1 MLEGHAIATRRK
13 ARVSWKSTYFKA
25 SVLLTDETP
34 IMTDGQA
41 GSRNRKYFE
50 SV

>member
-1 MLEGHAIATRRK
+1 MLEGYAIAKRRQ
-13 ARVSWKSTYFKA
+13 ARVSRKSTYFKA
-25 SVLLTDETP
+25 YVLLTDETP

-41 GSRNRKYFE
+41 GSRNRNYFE